1 MPIVPMIDILTI
13 LLIFFIVHTQ
23 WKKPQSL
30 LKIDVPGAEFMEGTP
45 SSEQRAVLTVTG
57 TSAISLNGR
66 LVEMNELAAAL
77 EGREWDLVIVA
88 LDGVRGLDTAASA
101 QLLSRRLIWISDLD
115 FGVQAYR
122 MCVSYFFMKP
132 VSCQKMQRALE
143 CALEVQSTQ

>member
-1 MPIVPMIDILTI
+1 MQFYRKKARSMGVPIVPMIDILTI

-77 EGREWDLVIVA
+77 EA
-88 LDGVRGLDTAASA
+88 LKRKIRASNCSLMWIKKRSLA
-101 QLLSRRLIWISDLD
+101 SLSA
-115 FGVQAYR
+115 FGMR
-122 MCVSYFFMKP
+122 
-132 VSCQKMQRALE
+132 
-143 CALEVQSTQ
+143 